1 MAACCVFFHSFS
13 SPSIFSSRHLPFHLP
28 VGPSICPSLN
38 NLCLPRLQA
47 LAHILSFSIL
57 VWYLR
62 PSPCLMG
69 GNLSPTRNSLR
80 LSGEGFL
87 GWLLLSLPSVRFR
100 CGLLPS
106 SSPAYPDFSSLTVC
120 AQHGHSTCLTLQ
132 VSPDIQLSRVMDGIE
147 NILRKLWPRERK
159 LKIYPSVSV
168 FSGFPDGASGK
179 EPTCQGRKYQRH
191 RLHPWVGKIP
201 WRRKW
206 QPTSVFLPGES
217 HGQRSL
223 AGYSWWGCK
232 ESDTTEPLTLSLV
245 VWRLRLLASTAGGT
259 NSTPSLGTKIPACC
273 KAQPKRKKELYKI
286 KQIT

>member
-28 VGPSICPSLN
+28 VGPSICPSFN

-179 EPTCQGRKYQRH
+179 EPTCQCIRCKRCWFD
-191 RLHPWVGKIP
+191 PWVRKILLEKGMATHSSILTWKIP
-201 WRRKW
+201 WRENPGGLQSIGSQRVRCNLAC
-206 QPTSVFLPGES
+206 TSTFCNIYLVFE
-217 HGQRSL
+217 
-223 AGYSWWGCK
+223 
-232 ESDTTEPLTLSLV
+232 
-245 VWRLRLLASTAGGT
+245 
-259 NSTPSLGTKIPACC
+259 
-273 KAQPKRKKELYKI
+273 
-286 KQIT
+286 